1 MATIIIGVGNPV
13 LSDDSVGLHVVRSLK
28 TMLPVAADVNT
39 RELCAGGIRLME
51 AMAGYDHA
59 IIIDAIVT
67 DKGKPGSVYELD
79 PGNVLQSKN
88 TCSTHDG
95 SLAEALELGRMVGL
109 ALPHEI
115 RIWAIEADDVTT
127 FSETLTASVR
137 GAVPAVIEGVMHR
150 LELDRNLSNP
160 RME

>member
-1 MATIIIGVGNPV
+1 
-13 LSDDSVGLHVVRSLK
+13 
-28 TMLPVAADVNT
+28 MLPVAADVKT
-39 RELCAGGIRLME
+39 SELCAGGIRLME
-51 AMAGYDHA
+51 AMAGFDRA

-67 DKGKPGSVYELD
+67 ESGKPGSFYELD
-79 PGNVLQSKN
+79 PGDVLQSKN

-109 ALPHEI
+109 AMPQTI

-127 FSETLTASVR
+127 FSETLTERVR
-137 GAVPAVIEGVMHR
+137 SAVPAVLEGVMRR
-150 LELDRNLSNP
+150 LELDRNLANP